1 MSKQKGI
8 VKLEGNLGGISFY
21 VSDGKY
27 LARVANG
34 PSKERI
40 ANDSAFK
47 RTRENNK
54 EFGGSA
60 RAAKALRLSMG
71 GLIQTMA
78 GSRFVSQLT
87 ALFKSINLK
96 STTGTR
102 GKRPIRASEHKAM
115 LKNVEFNKKI
125 SFNTVF
131 SAPFTLS
138 NSVDRNEGV
147 ITLGAFTPDNVV
159 NAPSG
164 ATHFKMVSAIGVISD
179 YLHDDGTNSY
189 EPIVPDQDALGATDF
204 SSMLPLDQNVSSLVL
219 TATLAGAPV
228 IDAECTVIQTL
239 GIEFYQKVGT
249 DFYLLAQDNAMKIVN
264 AF

>member
-21 VSDGKY
+21 VSDGQY

-40 ANDSAFK
+40 ANDSAFR

-87 ALFKSINLK
+87 ALFKAINLK

-102 GKRPIRASEHKAM
+102 GKRPIRASQFKEM
-115 LKNVEFNKKI
+115 LKNLEFDKKV

-131 SAPFTLS
+131 SAPFTMA
-138 NSVDRNEGV
+138 NTVDRNEGT
-147 ITLGAFTPDNVV
+147 ITFGAFVPDTAV

-164 ATHFKMVSAIGVISD
+164 ATHFKLVSAIGVISD
-179 YLHDDGTNSY
+179 YLYDSGTNSY
-189 EPIVPDQDALGATDF
+189 EPIVPEQDTLGAADY
-204 SSMLPLDQNVSSLVL
+204 SSMLPLDQNVNALTLTSS
-219 TATLAGAPV
+219 LAGAPV
-228 IDAECTVIQTL
+228 VDAECTVIQTL

-249 DFYLLAQDNAMKIVN
+249 EFYLLAQGNAMKVVN

>member
-8 VKLEGNLGGISFY
+8 VKLEGSLGGISFY
-21 VSDGKY
+21 SADGQH
-27 LARVANG
+27 LARMAGG

-40 ANDSAFK
+40 AKDAAFK

-78 GSRFVSQLT
+78 GSRFVAQLT
-87 ALFKSINLK
+87 ALFKAINLK
-96 STTGTR
+96 GNGTR
-102 GKRPIRASEHKAM
+102 GKRPIEPSQHKAM

-125 SFNTVF
+125 SFSTVF
-131 SAPFTLS
+131 ATPFTMS
-138 NSVDRNEGV
+138 NTADRNEGE
-147 ITLGAFTPDNVV
+147 IQIPAFSPDSAVH
-159 NAPSG
+159 APSG
-164 ATHFKMVSAIGVISD
+164 ATHFRLVSAIGVISD
-179 YLHDDGTNSY
+179 YLHDDGTSSY
-189 EPIVPDQDALGATDF
+189 EPIVPEQDALGAVDQ
-204 SSMLPLDQNVSSLVL
+204 SAMLPVDQSASALTL
-219 TATLAGAPV
+219 TATLSGAPV
-228 IDAECTVIQTL
+228 VDNQCTVIQTL

-249 DFYLLAQDNAMKIVN
+249 EFYLLAQDNAMKIVN